1 MSLWRDSLG
10 CVTASMETN
19 TSAGCATLLVPLL
32 ATACA
37 TLLAAS
43 FASPLEVRKHARM
56 AKPALR
62 CASLTLNAATCELN
76 SYGKAAEF
84 LLVDAPLSPANH
96 TRNATVVTR
105 I

>member
-1 MSLWRDSLG
+1 LSD
-10 CVTASMETN
+10 
-19 TSAGCATLLVPLL
+19 
-32 ATACA
+32 
-37 TLLAAS
+37 
-43 FASPLEVRKHARM
+43 PLEVRKHARM

-76 SYGKAAEF
+76 SYGTAAEF
-84 LLVDAPLSPANH
+84 LLVDAPLPLRSH